1 MKETFVELDYL
12 LLSDEGSAMIEQ
24 ILLQMKQAIRGP
36 TVKLEPIEIKES
48 KAIPFNAGC
57 TACVCLITPDTIY
70 CSNSGDSR
78 AILVNKSGTV
88 TELSHDHKPD
98 DKGEMQRI
106 KAAGGFVDDGR
117 VQGIIA
123 VSRAIGDWEYKNPS
137 LLA

>member
-1 MKETFVELDYL
+1 ME
-12 LLSDEGSAMIEQ
+12 AIE
-24 ILLQMKQAIRGP
+24 KR
-36 TVKLEPIEIKES
+36 EC

-57 TACVCLITPDTIY
+57 TACVCLITADGNIY

-78 AILVNKSGTV
+78 AILVSKNGKV

-98 DKGEMQRI
+98 DQEEMTRI
-106 KAAGGFVDDGR
+106 RAAGGFVDDGR

-137 LLA
+137 LLE